1 MKCTMQYARK
11 STNQR
16 KISQKQFVVGDTDT
30 DSSDDEG
37 NKFSTARL
45 LLITLTMKR

>member
-1 MKCTMQYARK
+1 MKCTLQYARK

-37 NKFSTARL
+37 NKFSARL
-45 LLITLTMKR
+45 LLITLTIKR